1 MTTTTKSKKSKM
13 IKRENMT
20 ILIPVDSKNRDECMI
35 ASIEENKSW
44 AFITLDEGKI
54 SSIDF
59 YERRED
65 ITVYIDAVVVIND
78 LEYVWPFMDEGIIAL
93 VAPTQKSIDEIVEG
107 FLFKDLHD
115 FSI

>member
-1 MTTTTKSKKSKM
+1 MTV
-13 IKRENMT
+13 
-20 ILIPVDSKNRDECMI
+20 LIPVDSDNRDECII

-54 SSIDF
+54 SNIEF
-59 YERRED
+59 VNRRED
-65 ITVYIDAVVVIND
+65 ILEWIDAVVVIND
-78 LEYVWPFMDEGIIAL
+78 QEYVWPFMDEGIIAL
-93 VAPTQKSIDEIVEG
+93 VAPSQKSIDEIVEA

>member
-1 MTTTTKSKKSKM
+1 
-13 IKRENMT
+13 MT
-20 ILIPVDSKNRDECMI
+20 ILIPVDSKNRHECMI
-35 ASIEENKSW
+35 LSIEENKAW

-54 SSIDF
+54 AKVEFFD
-59 YERRED
+59 RRED
-65 ITVYIDAVVVIND
+65 ISVLIDSVVVIND

-93 VAPTQKSIDEIVEG
+93 VAPSQKSIDEIVEG

>member
-1 MTTTTKSKKSKM
+1 
-13 IKRENMT
+13 MT
-20 ILIPVDSKNRDECMI
+20 ILIPVDSKNRHECMI
-35 ASIEENKSW
+35 SSIEENKAW

-54 SSIDF
+54 AKVEFFD
-59 YERRED
+59 RRED
-65 ITVYIDAVVVIND
+65 ISVLIDSVVVIND

-93 VAPTQKSIDEIVEG
+93 VAPSQKSIDEIVEG

>member
-1 MTTTTKSKKSKM
+1 MTV
-13 IKRENMT
+13 
-20 ILIPVDSKNRDECMI
+20 LIPVDSDNRDECII

-54 SSIDF
+54 SNIDF
-59 YERRED
+59 VNRRED
-65 ITVYIDAVVVIND
+65 ILEWIDAVVVIND
-78 LEYVWPFMDEGIIAL
+78 QEYVWPFMDEGIIAL
-93 VAPTQKSIDEIVEG
+93 VAPTQKSIDEIVEA

>member
-1 MTTTTKSKKSKM
+1 
-13 IKRENMT
+13 MT
-20 ILIPVDSKNRDECMI
+20 ILIPVDSKNRHECMI
-35 ASIEENKSW
+35 SSIEENKAW

-54 SSIDF
+54 AKVVFFD
-59 YERRED
+59 RRED
-65 ITVYIDAVVVIND
+65 ISVLIDSVVVIND

-93 VAPTQKSIDEIVEG
+93 VAPSQKSIDEIVEG

>member
-1 MTTTTKSKKSKM
+1 MYKQEETMTV
-13 IKRENMT
+13 
-20 ILIPVDSKNRDECMI
+20 LIPVDSDNRDECII

-54 SSIDF
+54 SNIDF
-59 YERRED
+59 VNRRED
-65 ITVYIDAVVVIND
+65 ILEWIDAVVVIND
-78 LEYVWPFMDEGIIAL
+78 QEYVWPFMDEGIIAL
-93 VAPTQKSIDEIVEG
+93 VAPTQKSIDEIVEA